1 MKFLLDQNLPA
12 SLIPL
17 LEHLGHE
24 GLHVRDLGMGEAT
37 DAQIWAEAGR
47 CHAVVVSKD
56 SDYLAFAG
64 DTGRFVR
71 IRSGN
76 RSNRELFAMVEHGW
90 PGVVAALEAG
100 ERIVELRGEP

>member
-1 MKFLLDQNLPA
+1 
-12 SLIPL
+12 
-17 LEHLGHE
+17 
-24 GLHVRDLGMGEAT
+24 MGEST

-47 CHAVVVSKD
+47 RDAIVLSKD

-64 DTGRFVR
+64 DAGRFVR

-76 RSNRELFAMVEHGW
+76 RSNRELFAMIERGW